1 MAKLT
6 GPLLSEQA
14 RGSFG
19 PRLTYSERKSGSQ
32 ARWQRAQADVITPAR
47 TTQRSFFIIAVSWW
61 HELTDAEKSQWD
73 KIARYDC

>member
-14 RGSFG
+14 HGSMG

-32 ARWQRAQADVITPAR
+32 VRFQRAQADVITSAR
-47 TTQRSFFIIAVSWW
+47 TTQRSYFTMAVSWW
-61 HELTDAEKSQWD
+61 HELTTDEQYEWHKEG
-73 KIARYDC
+73 IADC